1 MAATKTAL
9 ITGASSGI
17 GKEFAVQLAEQNYH
31 LILAARRFERLEE
44 MRDALSRDY
53 GIQVLPLRC
62 DLAAAGAGAQLM
74 EDIKSVGWGV
84 DLLINN
90 AGFGLRTK
98 FHEGPLEH
106 QLAMIDVNSRVV
118 AELSHRLITHML
130 EERQGSAEGLINV
143 ASLAAWQ
150 PGPWMAVYFA
160 TKAFVLHF
168 SEALYEEVKDKGL
181 MVSVLCPGGVL
192 TEFGDLADMA
202 DAVTFKVGAMTPKPV
217 VEAAIS
223 GFRGKR
229 PVIVPGTSNGLAAF
243 GTRFAPRSVARQM
256 AAKIMEPKG

>member
-1 MAATKTAL
+1 MASTKTAL

-17 GKEFAVQLAEQNYH
+17 GKEFAAQLAEQNYH
-31 LILAARRFERLEE
+31 LILAARRVERLEA
-44 MRDALSRDY
+44 MRDTLSGQF
-53 GIQVLPLRC
+53 GIEVLPLKC
-62 DLAAAGAGAQLM
+62 DLATAGAAAALM
-74 EDIKSVGWGV
+74 YDIKSAGWGV

-106 QLAMIDVNSRVV
+106 QLSMIDVNSRVV
-118 AELSHRLITHML
+118 AELSHRLINHML
-130 EERQGSAEGLINV
+130 DERGGSAEGIINV

-160 TKAFVLHF
+160 TKSFVLHF

-217 VEAAIS
+217 VEAALS
-223 GFRGKR
+223 GFRCKR
-229 PVIVPGTSNGLAAF
+229 
-243 GTRFAPRSVARQM
+243 Q
-256 AAKIMEPKG
+256 